1 MKGMKTNS
9 KSWSQLL
16 ILTVCAAIVLAGCQS
31 ENISKTYS
39 NEEKARLAG
48 QTNTQML
55 IAAQEALDITAGA
68 MNEKGVSGG
77 RVSGSDWQDDFAG
90 CKPSVNLTL
99 NIDRSR
105 TDSLVYSGSISINYG
120 DGASCGAEFRKTG
133 LIVDDFVLSVSKKNK
148 LAFKATET
156 ITFTGF
162 GNEVAEVDGS
172 LTVKSANGRKTSVE
186 ARNAK
191 ISFDDGTN
199 SSWNGKLEFAYEPT
213 TQTAVQR
220 KSDIRMT
227 GNLTGF
233 TRQGSNY
240 TASIVES
247 ILFKAGCF
255 GKKRPFPVSGV
266 LQVKTDAETST
277 VNYGTGACD
286 KNYTVEVAGQTSQ
299 HTIM

>member
-1 MKGMKTNS
+1 MKSNP
-9 KSWSQLL
+9 KSWSQLSMAA
-16 ILTVCAAIVLAGCQS
+16 VCAAIVLAGCQS

-68 MNEKGVSGG
+68 MNEKGVAEG
-77 RVSGSDWQDDFAG
+77 RVAGSDWQDDFAG
-90 CKPSVNLTL
+90 CKPSVNLTV

-120 DGASCGAEFRKTG
+120 DGASCGTDFRKTG
-133 LIVDDFVLSVSKKNK
+133 IIVDDFVLSVSKKNK
-148 LAFKATET
+148 LAYKATEI

-162 GNEVAEVDGS
+162 GNEISEVDGS
-172 LTVKSANGRKTSVE
+172 LIVKSANGKKTSVE
-186 ARNAK
+186 SRNAK
-191 ISFDDGTN
+191 ISFDDGTS
-199 SSWNGKLEFAYEPT
+199 SSWNGKLEFSYEPT
-213 TQTAVQR
+213 QTGAQR
-220 KSDIRMT
+220 KSDIRMS
-227 GNLTGF
+227 GSLTGF

-240 TASIVES
+240 TATIVET

-266 LQVKTDAETST
+266 LQVKTDAEVST
-277 VNYGTGACD
+277 VNYGSGACD
-286 KNYTVEVAGQTSQ
+286 RNYTVEVDGQTSQ